1 MMTFGQERH
10 AHLKG
15 ELPLKGS
22 LSNTKFPEQ
31 PQCFDEKGNDQEF
44 QEEDS
49 FQFPCTQYMM
59 LILSHLFT
67 DKLDLFCT
75 CVPKI

>member
-1 MMTFGQERH
+1 MMTFGQQRH

-22 LSNTKFPEQ
+22 LSNIKFPEQ
-31 PQCFDEKGNDQEF
+31 HQCFDEKGNDQEF

-49 FQFPCTQYMM
+49 FQFLWCSIHDAYIEP
-59 LILSHLFT
+59 LAH
-67 DKLDLFCT
+67 
-75 CVPKI
+75 

>member
-1 MMTFGQERH
+1 MTAFGQQRH

-22 LSNTKFPEQ
+22 LSNIKFPEQ
-31 PQCFDEKGNDQEF
+31 HQCFDEKGNDQEF

-49 FQFPCTQYMM
+49 FNFFGTQYMM
-59 LILSHLFT
+59 LILSHLLT

>member
-1 MMTFGQERH
+1 MMTFGQQRH

-22 LSNTKFPEQ
+22 LSNIKFPEQ
-31 PQCFDEKGNDQEF
+31 HQCFDEKENDQEF

-49 FQFPCTQYMM
+49 FQFLWHSIYDAYIEP
-59 LILSHLFT
+59 LAH
-67 DKLDLFCT
+67 
-75 CVPKI
+75 

>member
-1 MMTFGQERH
+1 MMTCGQQRH

-22 LSNTKFPEQ
+22 LSNIKFPEQ
-31 PQCFDEKGNDQEF
+31 HQCFNEKGNDQEF

-49 FQFPCTQYMM
+49 FQFPWHSIYDAYIEP
-59 LILSHLFT
+59 LAHLQT
-67 DKLDLFCT
+67 
-75 CVPKI
+75 

>member
-10 AHLKG
+10 AHLKR

-31 PQCFDEKGNDQEF
+31 SQCFDEKGNDQEF

-49 FQFPCTQYMM
+49 FQFPWHSIYDAYIEP
-59 LILSHLFT
+59 LVH
-67 DKLDLFCT
+67 
-75 CVPKI
+75 